1 VNAKIKSIVAYQR
14 NLGVELNGSAAPIC
28 GKHPTIQTSTVNIVV
43 VLFMLISV
51 RIQSFLK

>member
-1 VNAKIKSIVAYQR
+1 VNATIKSIVARQR
-14 NLGVELNGSAAPIC
+14 NLGVELNGSAAPNC